1 MTAIGRNY
9 TPDTPPV
16 LLLDG
21 GIIPLSVARSLG
33 RKGIPVYAID
43 IPQNYA
49 RYSRYSK
56 RISFRGDNQQAWMT
70 WLTGEA
76 LAQYRGAVIFPCSDA
91 VVEMVAR
98 RRAQLETDYLLP
110 EANDDILLAMLDK
123 AETYP
128 LAEKIGVPVPE
139 TWVVNTR
146 EDIEAIMHSVPYP
159 CALKPRYSHEFRD
172 RQFLKKIF
180 IVNNQDELLREYE
193 YLHQFGMRDQ
203 FRSDLIVTEIIPG
216 EEEGQF
222 QSYYSYLDENG
233 TPLIH
238 LTKRKLR
245 QYPND
250 SGMGTYHITDWNPE
264 VAELGLRFF
273 QGVGYYGLGAIEFK
287 RDPRDGVLK
296 MMECNARLTTATELL
311 RHSGFDIALFIYNRL
326 TDRPLPPMGEY
337 RRGVRMIRPVRDFL
351 SFRNAHRRGLLT
363 WRQYLRSVLHRQHF
377 ETFAWYDPLP
387 WVIMIFYF
395 IRRLRK
401 KTFVLD

>member
-1 MTAIGRNY
+1 MTTTSRNC
-9 TPDTPPV
+9 TPGMPPV

-33 RKGIPVYAID
+33 RQGIPVYAFN
-43 IPQNYA
+43 IPQNHA

-56 RISFRGDNQQAWMT
+56 RISFTGDNQQVWMK

-76 LAQYRGAVIFPCSDA
+76 LPRYRGAVIFPCSDA

-98 RRAQLETDYLLP
+98 HRAQLETDYLLP
-110 EANDDILLAMLDK
+110 EANDDILLSMLDK

-128 LAEKIGVPVPE
+128 LAEKIGIPIPE
-139 TWVVNTR
+139 TWIVNTR
-146 EDIEAIMHSVPYP
+146 DDIEVILHSVPYP
-159 CALKPRYSHEFRD
+159 CALKPRYSHEFRG
-172 RQFLKKIF
+172 RQFLKKFF
-180 IVNNQDELLREYE
+180 IVNNHDELLHEYD
-193 YLHQFGMRDQ
+193 YLHQCGIRDQ

-216 EEEGQF
+216 EEAGQF

-273 QGVGYYGLGAIEFK
+273 QGIGYYGMGAVEFK

-296 MMECNARLTTATELL
+296 LMECNARLTTATEVL
-311 RHSGFDIALFIYNRL
+311 RQSGFDIALFIYNRL
-326 TDRPLPPMGEY
+326 TGRPLPPMGEY
-337 RRGVRMIRPVRDFL
+337 RRGVRLIRPVRDYL

-377 ETFAWYDPLP
+377 ETFAWYDPFP
-387 WVIMIFYF
+387 WVMIFF
-395 IRRLRK
+395 HFVKRLRK
-401 KTFVLD
+401 HSFALD